1 MMLSIEVNGR
11 AREVSIERVD
21 PDAADRHT
29 NASSRRFRIV
39 LDGRER
45 IVDAA
50 RLEGA
55 SYSLILPEEGFASHR
70 VDVQPGPAPGELTLH
85 VGGRVF
91 SAAVNGRSRR
101 RVAWVGA
108 TAGAQRVVAPMP
120 GKILRV
126 LVTAGDAVTSGQGLV
141 VVEAMKMENELRS
154 PRAGTVTQLPAVE
167 GALVEANTVLVVVE

>member
-1 MMLSIEVNGR
+1 MTLSIEVNGR

-21 PDAADRHT
+21 AA
-29 NASSRRFRIV
+29 AAGRFRII
-39 LDGRER
+39 LDGRAR

-50 RLEGA
+50 RLEGT

-70 VDVQPGPAPGELTLH
+70 VDVLPGPALGELTLH

-91 SAAVNGRSRR
+91 STTVNGRSRR
-101 RVAWVGA
+101 RVAWAGA

-120 GKILRV
+120 GKVLRV
-126 LVTAGDAVTSGQGLV
+126 LVAAGDTVTAGQGLV

-154 PRAGTVTQLPAVE
+154 PKAGIVSNIDIQE
-167 GALVEANTVLVVVE
+167 GASVDTGRLLMVVE